1 VPEAMKIEELHF
13 DLKSQSVATSSTLD
27 SGLIQKIDDFIL
39 KEAKKRKVLKYDLEL
54 LRKTLE

>member
-1 VPEAMKIEELHF
+1 MKIEELHF

-39 KEAKKRKVLKYDLEL
+39 KEAKKRKVLKYDLDL